1 MTDAELDLIA
11 EAGATVVHC
20 PTSNLYLASGAA
32 PVRKM
37 LDRGIAVAL
46 GTDGS
51 ASNTSQDL
59 LECAKIGALVGQARR
74 ARRPRDGRGGCDP
87 DDDDG
92 RGAAVGRDRTS
103 SNPEG

>member
-1 MTDAELDLIA
+1 MHAIHVSDGEIGIIA
-11 EAGATVVHC
+11 RAGATVVYC

-59 LECAKIGALVGQARR
+59 LECAKIGACWPNIPRGTPRR
-74 ARRPRDGRGGCDP
+74 WLPP
-87 DDDDG
+87 
-92 RGAAVGRDRTS
+92 T
-103 SNPEG
+103 